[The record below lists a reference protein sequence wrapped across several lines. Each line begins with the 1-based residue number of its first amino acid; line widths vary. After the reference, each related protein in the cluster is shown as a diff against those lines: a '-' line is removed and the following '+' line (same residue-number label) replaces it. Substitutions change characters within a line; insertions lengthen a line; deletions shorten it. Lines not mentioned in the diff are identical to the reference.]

1 MTGGPRITDM
11 VNVPSVPAA
20 ATGSGSDANVRIE
33 HEMIILRDDDRQQI
47 LLDAIDDP
55 DSRRILART
64 GADALSASEIA
75 ERCGLPLSTTYRK
88 LNALSD
94 AGLLFERTRIRQ
106 SGKHLSE
113 YRRRVDDVKISVA
126 GEDGV
131 VLELAVRSVVG
142 G

>member
-1 MTGGPRITDM
+1 M
-11 VNVPSVPAA
+11 VHAPSVRAA
-20 ATGSGSDANVRIE
+20 ATGLGSDANARLE
-33 HEMIILRDDDRQQI
+33 HDIIVLRDENRQQL
-47 LLDAIDDP
+47 LLDALDDS

-88 LNALSD
+88 LNALSE

-113 YRRRVDDVKISVA
+113 YRRRIDDVTISVA

-131 VLELAVRSVVG
+131 VLELAVRSGVG